1 MGRACRSGSRSLT
14 IPWGVAVATMDMS
27 RTYREVVE
35 LGLPRAKIVADRFHV
50 EQHGWAGFSTRCDCA
65 STQAGAERR
74 GELYEL
80 RYVLLTDQAKW
91 TDEERRRLRR
101 VFETQAELYTAWK
114 LRERFRHW
122 YETEDRVTAERLL
135 VQWENEVRQGG
146 IAEFIQLS
154 QGANAMLVEW
164 REPILNYFDT
174 KLTNGFVEGKNNR
187 TKAIQ
192 RQAYGYSNP
201 ANLRMRVLMPKTA

>member
-1 MGRACRSGSRSLT
+1 LREWLEKLDD
-14 IPWGVAVATMDMS
+14 PWGVAVATMDMS

-35 LGLPRAKIVADRFHV
+35 LCLPRAKIVADRFHV
-50 EQHGWAGFSTRCDCA
+50 VRRVGKALDQVRLRLQRKLG
-65 STQAGAERR
+65 QERR

-80 RYVLLTDQAKW
+80 RYALLTDQAKW
-91 TDEERRRLRR
+91 TDEERGRLRR
-101 VFETQAELYTAWK
+101 LFETQAELYTAWK

-135 VQWENEVRQGG
+135 VQWENEVRQSG

-154 QGANAMLVEW
+154 QGANAMLAEW